1 MRLKGKKIACFLAL
15 PHHTRFF
22 ITLRDKIKKLGGD
35 ILFLVT
41 LSEYP
46 YELDL
51 EKRGFSYRFFTDYMT
66 DEIRQKIKSSTSELL
81 DTWAMTSSRWDGF
94 GRWPIFKQSWFLEA
108 IVEEYFCIE
117 RFIEVERPDMFMA
130 HHECNRWGQVIG
142 HLCYK
147 KSIPFVTF
155 QEGDYHGDYMGHTI
169 HTQYTT
175 ADLLWGERTRE
186 VLKSYKCSMDKIVLI
201 GNTHIE
207 SAIKTYS
214 DSTMIA
220 DVKRDINIPIEKK
233 VLLFLV
239 DIKYA
244 GIGKKEE
251 WEKLLQGLNNLAKEA
266 ILIFKWHPATYKTSF
281 EHVKEIF
288 KELYPD
294 AILLDT
300 YEPYKLVAISDY
312 CVTMGKT
319 TLAIEAL
326 AFGKPLFAM
335 PTPDTFEDYYVK
347 IGVAQTL
354 FPYGDWTN
362 ILNTIAHGV
371 PQGIQDNVKKYL
383 AHYFYKLDGKSNERA
398 IDILSY
404 VLECRQQKAK
414 TTPTLSL
421 PRQGG
426 GIKGGGRWGK
436 DKGSG
441 SEVKGRVSFIIP
453 SGHEQEPLL
462 ATLTSLSQNVR
473 YPDWEVI
480 IVINDENI
488 KEILSGI
495 SGDVKIVEVNGDN
508 LSYLYNKGAEASTGE
523 YLIFIRPGIVYFKDD
538 GLIEAMNGGIA
549 GVPLKNIDMT
559 PYCFGIG
566 FDFNSTPYMIKEEIR
581 RHESNPLS
589 PPFTK
594 EGQEGIINHEPYAV
608 GGGLLG
614 IHRGVYEIIDGFD
627 EGIANHLTEADVC
640 LSVKDKGYSVKYL
653 PDCLAFNY
661 KKTFLGEDV
670 SNEQWKNRVKF
681 FAKWVGR
688 LPKDEDFL
696 SFTKELMKV

>member
-1 MRLKGKKIACFLAL
+1 MYVTEYWISSRRNIL
-15 PHHTRFF
+15 FF
-22 ITLRDKIKKLGGD
+22 I
-35 ILFLVT
+35 T

-46 YELDL
+46 YEMDL
-51 EKRGFSYRFFTDYMT
+51 VNRGFSFKFSTDYLT

-81 DTWAMTSSRWDGF
+81 DTWSKTCFKWDGF
-94 GRWPIFKQSWFLEA
+94 SHWPLFKQSWFLEA

-117 RFIEVERPDMFMA
+117 RFIEVERPDVFLA
-130 HHECNRWGQVIG
+130 HHECTRWGQVIG
-142 HLCYK
+142 HLCHK
-147 KSIPFVTF
+147 KSIPYVTF
-155 QEGDYHGDYMGHTI
+155 QEGDYHGDSIGLII
-169 HTQYTT
+169 HTQYST

-186 VLKSYKCSMDKIVLI
+186 FLKSYKCSMDKIVLI

-207 SAIKTYS
+207 QAVKTYS
-214 DSTMIA
+214 NSKMIA
-220 DVKRDINIPIEKK
+220 DIKRDIRIPLNKK
-233 VLLFLV
+233 VVLFLV

-244 GIGKKEE
+244 GIGR
-251 WEKLLQGLNNLAKEA
+251 KEA
-266 ILIFKWHPATYKTSF
+266 WQEILHGLDKLDRKILCIFKWHPNVYKNAF
-281 EHVKEIF
+281 ENIQGIF
-288 KELYPD
+288 KELYPS

-300 YEPYKLVAISDY
+300 YEPYKLLAISDY

-319 TLAIEAL
+319 TLAIEAV

-347 IGVAQTL
+347 IGVAQTV

-441 SEVKGRVSFIIP
+441 SEVKGRVSFIMP
-453 SGHEQEPLL
+453 SGADTETLL
-462 ATLTSLSQNVR
+462 ATLTSLSQNVK
-473 YPDWEVI
+473 YPDWEIV

-495 SGDVKIVEVNGDN
+495 SGDVKIVEADGDN
-508 LSYLYNKGAEASTGE
+508 LSYLYNKGVETSTGE
-523 YLIFIRPGIVYFKDD
+523 FLIFMRPGIVYFKDD

-549 GVPLKNIDMT
+549 GMPLKNTDMT
-559 PYCFGIG
+559 PYCLGIG
-566 FDFNSTPYMIKEEIR
+566 FDFNSTPYLIKEVT
-581 RHESNPLS
+581 N
-589 PPFTK
+589 
-594 EGQEGIINHEPYAV
+594 NEPYAV

-614 IHRGVYEIIDGFD
+614 IHRGVYEVIGGFD
-627 EGIANHLTEADVC
+627 EGVANHLTEADVC

-653 PDCLAFNY
+653 PDGLAFNY
-661 KKTFLGEDV
+661 KEAFFGKDV

-696 SFTKELMKV
+696 TFTKDLIKV